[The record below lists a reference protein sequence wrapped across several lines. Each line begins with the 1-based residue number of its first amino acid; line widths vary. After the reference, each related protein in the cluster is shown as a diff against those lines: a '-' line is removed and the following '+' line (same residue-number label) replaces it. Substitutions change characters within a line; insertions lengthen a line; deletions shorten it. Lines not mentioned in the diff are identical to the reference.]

1 MNTSLLVVALIFII
15 SIFVG
20 YKRGFIKIVASL
32 LTTVASI
39 ILVMML
45 SPHVSAW
52 IQDNTGLKQLVN
64 EKCVQIAE
72 QAGENINATQDEQ
85 IAWMIDSAKL
95 PDIFQEMLQ
104 VNNNEEIYAA
114 LGVDTFIEY
123 ISAYITKIIADVLAF
138 LIIMLVVTIIVR
150 ILMSVLGVFGKLPVI
165 GGANKTAGAILG
177 IVSGL
182 VLVWFL
188 FFVVTLL
195 YNTPVGMKVFE
206 DISASKILTLL
217 YENNLIMQYITK
229 F

>member
-1 MNTSLLVVALIFII
+1 MNTSLLVVAIIFLI
-15 SIFVG
+15 SILVG

-39 ILVMML
+39 ILVLML

-52 IQDNTGLKQLVN
+52 IQDNTGLNQLVHD
-64 EKCVQIAE
+64 KCVQIME
-72 QAGENINATQDEQ
+72 QAGENASATQDEQ

-95 PDIFQEMLQ
+95 PDIFQEMLH
-104 VNNNEEIYAA
+104 VNNNEEVYAA
-114 LGVDTFIEY
+114 LGVETFIEY
-123 ISAYITKIIADVLAF
+123 ISAYITKIIADILAF
-138 LIIMLVVTIIVR
+138 LAIMLVVTIVVR

-165 GGANKTAGAILG
+165 GGANKAAGAILG

-195 YNTPVGMKVFE
+195 YNTPMGTKVFE
-206 DISASKILTLL
+206 DIAASKILTLL
-217 YENNLIMQYITK
+217 YDNNLIMKYITK